1 MKYSLRNKQL
11 QYTYITRSK
20 ANKAMKFDQSEC
32 NMRNNI
38 FQKKLFNQ
46 FSSQNVVQ
54 KLFSDHFQQK
64 QNLAYFWI
72 DSLKFSIV
80 CLYCMEN

>member
-1 MKYSLRNKQL
+1 
-11 QYTYITRSK
+11 
-20 ANKAMKFDQSEC
+20 MKFDQSER

-38 FQKKLFNQ
+38 FQKKFFNQ

-54 KLFSDHFQQK
+54 KLFSDPFQQK

-72 DSLKFSIV
+72 NSLKFSTV
-80 CLYCMEN
+80 CLYCIED